1 MWEQVFGY
9 SLLEEITKPFVGDW
23 ERITQAAVAWTHAG
37 DASKA
42 IGDNYRGMLP
52 AVGGS
57 WVGDGS
63 EQFLVAAAVVADGHG
78 LMQSPAGALSL
89 ALKGLAAAVKWVV
102 GKILG
107 LLEKLSYTL
116 LRMAAA
122 ATVPVAGWVFGAIYG
137 GLEIMDLVKDVR
149 DAYKW
154 INRIYTLVSSLAGG
168 LGSMFDSFYR
178 MADLTE
184 TLVRAGAARA

>member
-1 MWEQVFGY
+1 
-9 SLLEEITKPFVGDW
+9 
-23 ERITQAAVAWTHAG
+23 
-37 DASKA
+37 
-42 IGDNYRGMLP
+42 
-52 AVGGS
+52 
-57 WVGDGS
+57 
-63 EQFLVAAAVVADGHG
+63 
-78 LMQSPAGALSL
+78 
-89 ALKGLAAAVKWVV
+89 LAAAVKWVV